1 MYKLA
6 LLVGLGGFLG
16 TIARFLS
23 HQLVVRF
30 YPVVFPI
37 GTLAIN
43 LAGCLI
49 IGVFYSW
56 FEKNQ
61 VLSPEW
67 RLFLTTGFCGGFTT
81 FSAFTIESLL
91 LMQHR
96 EYFYLSIYV
105 AVSVIGGI
113 AATFLGMWLMRTI
126 LIN

>member
-1 MYKLA
+1 LYKLA

-23 HQLVVRF
+23 HQLFVRF
-30 YPVVFPI
+30 YPVIFPI

-43 LAGCLI
+43 LTGCFL

-56 FEKNQ
+56 FEKSQ

-67 RLFLTTGFCGGFTT
+67 RLFLTAGFCGGFTT
-81 FSAFTIESLL
+81 FSAFTLESIL

-96 EYFYLSIYV
+96 EYFYLPAYV

-113 AATFLGMWLMRTI
+113 AATYLGIWLIRAI
-126 LIN
+126 G

>member
-23 HQLVVRF
+23 HQLFVRF
-30 YPVVFPI
+30 YPVIFPI

-43 LAGCLI
+43 LTGCFL

-56 FEKNQ
+56 FEKSQ

-67 RLFLTTGFCGGFTT
+67 RLFLTAGFCGGFTT
-81 FSAFTIESLL
+81 FSAFTLESIL

-96 EYFYLSIYV
+96 EYFYLSAYV

-113 AATFLGMWLMRTI
+113 AATYLGIWLIRAI
-126 LIN
+126 G